1 MELKQLDKATKIYS
15 DIQKIDAEII
25 EIERLASLVANGEV
39 KSSFE
44 LKVVDKQKQEE
55 ESQKLEFDEDG
66 DIIRPNCVT
75 FDHLHNFP
83 LSILRLQN
91 YNNKESKSRSANTL
105 SSNLSESTTLQI
117 LAVLLNEK
125 KKRRIDL
132 INKLKSFGVNA

>member
-15 DIQKIDAEII
+15 DIQKLDSEII
-25 EIERLASLVANGEV
+25 EIERLANLVANGEV

-44 LKVVDKQKQEE
+44 LKIEDKQKQEE

-83 LSILRLQN
+83 LSILRMQN
-91 YNNKESKSRSANTL
+91 YNNKESKTKSANTL
-105 SSNLSESTTLQI
+105 SSNISESTTLQI
-117 LAVLLNEK
+117 LAVLLNDK
-125 KKRRIDL
+125 KKRRFDY

>member
-44 LKVVDKQKQEE
+44 LKVVDKQKQEVRFR
-55 ESQKLEFDEDG
+55 QLTEDG

-125 KKRRIDL
+125 KKGEL
-132 INKLKSFGVNA
+132 I